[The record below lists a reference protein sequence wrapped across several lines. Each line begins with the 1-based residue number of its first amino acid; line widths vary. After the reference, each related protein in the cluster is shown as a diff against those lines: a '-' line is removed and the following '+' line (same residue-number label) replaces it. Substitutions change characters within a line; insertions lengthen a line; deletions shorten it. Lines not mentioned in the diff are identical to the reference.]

1 LGGTIVSNN
10 HAGYT
15 GRGFIDF
22 IGNSGAGAG
31 WTINDT
37 PGTGTYT
44 IEFRYANGG
53 ATARQMNLDVFEADP
68 SGPISFAPTGGW
80 SKWAT
85 KTVTVTMV
93 KGIPTLELS
102 LATTEQN
109 GPNIDRINVSYQPLP
124 GEDQVYQAEN
134 ARLVGARVARSNGGY
149 TGTGYA
155 DFTNARGDFIEWDV
169 WPHEAGRYEVSFR
182 YANGAL
188 SDRPLQLSLGGDV
201 LNGRLSFAPTGSW
214 STWREVTME
223 VNLADTGNRLRLATV
238 GNNGPNIDVLIVRP
252 LR

>member
-201 LNGRLSFAPTGSW
+201 LNGRLSLAPTGSW
-214 STWREVTME
+214 STWREVSME
-223 VNLADTGNRLRLATV
+223 VNLPDAGNRLRLETV
-238 GNNGPNIDVLIVRP
+238 GNNGPNIDVLTVRP
-252 LR
+252 VR